1 MCSYDGMYLYHHI
14 LASAFDYLDAPVERV
29 CGLDIPMPYSK
40 PLEDISLPKTDNI
53 INSVRRVL

>member
-1 MCSYDGMYLYHHI
+1 MMES
-14 LASAFDYLDAPVERV
+14 SAFDYLDAPVERV

-53 INSVRRVL
+53 VNSVRRVL